1 MTKPR
6 VVLVHPPSK
15 MFPYEVW
22 PPAFDGLDVE
32 IVAVECRTP
41 AEAVDA
47 VRDADVVMIGGF
59 RVDAA
64 MIAAM
69 TRARVICGFGH
80 GFESVD
86 VDAATR
92 AGILVTNAAEIC
104 HLEVANHAAAMILAL
119 NRNLVRYDRAMRQGV
134 WDRPAGRPI
143 TAAPSSGC
151 RQAPTSS
158 TSPTSST
165 RTGAW
170 RRACAATSGATTHP

>member
-64 MIAAM
+64 MIAA
-69 TRARVICGFGH
+69 TAWHRLGADGPTPLDQGA
-80 GFESVD
+80 D
-86 VDAATR
+86 P
-92 AGILVTNAAEIC
+92 
-104 HLEVANHAAAMILAL
+104 
-119 NRNLVRYDRAMRQGV
+119 NLRLPVL
-134 WDRPAGRPI
+134 
-143 TAAPSSGC
+143 S
-151 RQAPTSS
+151 
-158 TSPTSST
+158 
-165 RTGAW
+165 
-170 RRACAATSGATTHP
+170 